1 MNYSINIFS
10 DKFMKAKNRKDEVA
24 DEQISRNS
32 QGTSQEELMLIDA
45 QNSLYS
51 NNYYQPA
58 GNFTVNQAQ
67 AFRSIF
73 SNKFQKISIYREMS
87 FFPEIVDA
95 LNMICNE
102 AITADDKGNFVK
114 LRIKKDLPAREE
126 KHIRKVFDYIVSE
139 VLKFDERGW
148 KMFRTWLVES
158 ELFVEKIMNDEGTRI
173 IGIKILPA
181 TNTYPIYDGNVI
193 KKFVQTTKRQ
203 TYNDVRN
210 TTSETTFESN
220 QVCYI
225 HYDDYVLS
233 KMDVRGYLEPAIR
246 TWSQYKNLQDSLII
260 YRLVRAP
267 TRRLWN
273 VETGRLPPGKAE
285 EFLKQL
291 IAKYKKNYD
300 YNPEKGNI
308 DSSKLFQSLTD
319 DYWFIKREGQG
330 TTVDNLES
338 SMNIGSLDDINMFKT
353 SLYKSL
359 QIPKSRWEDNINSVT
374 TIGAPG
380 ELTRDE
386 LDFSKFVGRLR
397 NRFKKLFLDLLCTQL
412 ELSNQ
417 VDAKFRRE
425 SLFDVEYCEENLFA
439 EQKKLM
445 NIKSKYE
452 VLSMATA
459 DMASKDN
466 PNGLW
471 SRRYLM
477 REIYGMN
484 EEEYLKLQNEIQEE
498 LSEQT
503 AKESDE
509 NVPGPGDE
517 EEETQ
522 EPTPEISQTQ
532 NQANQEKNAE
542 QETAPETPE
551 GSNEQIPGEES
562 GTNQIQ
568 LP

>member
-1 MNYSINIFS
+1 
-10 DKFMKAKNRKDEVA
+10 
-24 DEQISRNS
+24 
-32 QGTSQEELMLIDA
+32 
-45 QNSLYS
+45 
-51 NNYYQPA
+51 
-58 GNFTVNQAQ
+58 
-67 AFRSIF
+67 
-73 SNKFQKISIYREMS
+73 MS

-114 LRIKKDLPAREE
+114 LRIKKDIPAREE

-148 KMFRTWLVES
+148 KMFRTWMVES

-210 TTSETTFESN
+210 TNTETTFESN

-273 VETGRLPPGKAE
+273 VEASRLPPGKAE

-338 SMNIGSLDDINMFKT
+338 TMNIGSLDDINMFKT

-397 NRFKKLFLDLLCTQL
+397 NRFKKLFIDLLCTQL

-425 SLFDVEYCEENLFA
+425 SLFDIEYCEENLFA

-498 LSEQT
+498 LSEQR
-503 AKESDE
+503 ANEPEE

-522 EPTPEISQTQ
+522 EPTPKISQTQ

-542 QETAPETPE
+542 EETAPETPE
-551 GSNEQIPGEES
+551 GSNEQIPGEEA